1 MELVKKTETLNVNNV
16 PVMVTRFWPKN
27 IFGKLPGVT
36 LIGGFSTTMDGKL
49 TQYAEEFAKSNM
61 ISVIFDFKN
70 FGYSGGEPRQFVSI
84 PSQIEDI
91 NSVIK
96 YALSCSDAEV
106 SQMGLWGS
114 SLGGSLAIR
123 MASSNINIK
132 AIVAQCPLIDLRLF
146 TKITYSHLSERQIR
160 NFRRMLFMDNLFNRF
175 PFLKRKIPI
184 MASKGISALPDP
196 ESYLMKD
203 ISGPSWRDEILLK
216 TFTQGNIKLAD
227 PATDKENID
236 IPMLIQVAENDKTV
250 SNQGIY
256 NFVERYKSMVALEMI
271 NCGHFSIYFSPHFE
285 ICVKSAI
292 KFLHDRLI

>member
-1 MELVKKTETLNVNNV
+1 
-16 PVMVTRFWPKN
+16 
-27 IFGKLPGVT
+27 
-36 LIGGFSTTMDGKL
+36 MDGKL
-49 TQYAEEFAKSNM
+49 TQYAEGFAKSNM
-61 ISVIFDFKN
+61 VSIIFDFKN
-70 FGYSGGEPRQFVSI
+70 FGYSGGKPRQFVSI

-96 YALSCSDAEV
+96 YALSCSDAKV

-123 MASSNINIK
+123 IASSNINIK
-132 AIVAQCPLIDLRLF
+132 AIVAQCPLIDLKLF
-146 TKITYSHLSERQIR
+146 TKMTYSHLSESQIG
-160 NFRRMLFMDNLFNRF
+160 NFRRMLFLDNLFNRF

-184 MASKGISALPDP
+184 MASRGISALPDP

-216 TFTQGNIKLAD
+216 TFTHGNIKLAD
-227 PATDKENID
+227 PAVHKEKID

-256 NFVERYKSMVALEMI
+256 NFVERYKSMVSLELV

-285 ICVKSAI
+285 ICIKSAI
-292 KFLHDRLI
+292 KFFHERLI

>member
-1 MELVKKTETLNVNNV
+1 MELIKKTETLNVNNV
-16 PVMVTRFWPKN
+16 PIMVTRFWPKN
-27 IFGKLPGVT
+27 LSGNIPGIT

-49 TQYAEEFAKSNM
+49 TQYAEGFAKSNM
-61 ISVIFDFKN
+61 VSIIFDFKN
-70 FGYSGGEPRQFVSI
+70 FGYSGGKPRQFVSI

-96 YALSCSDAEV
+96 DALSCSDAKV

-123 MASSNINIK
+123 IASSNINIK
-132 AIVAQCPLIDLRLF
+132 AIVAQCPLIDLKLF
-146 TKITYSHLSERQIR
+146 TKMTYSHLSESQIG
-160 NFRRMLFMDNLFNRF
+160 NFRRMLFLDNLFNRF

-184 MASKGISALPDP
+184 MASRGISALPDP

-216 TFTQGNIKLAD
+216 TFTHGNIKLAD
-227 PATDKENID
+227 PAVHKEKID

-256 NFVERYKSMVALEMI
+256 NFVERYKSMVSLELV

-285 ICVKSAI
+285 ICIKSAI
-292 KFLHDRLI
+292 KFFHERLI

>member
-1 MELVKKTETLNVNNV
+1 MELIKKTETLNVNNV
-16 PVMVTRFWPKN
+16 PIMVTRFWPKN
-27 IFGKLPGVT
+27 LSGNIPGST

-49 TQYAEEFAKSNM
+49 TQYAEGFAKSNM
-61 ISVIFDFKN
+61 VSIIFDFKN
-70 FGYSGGEPRQFVSI
+70 FGYSGGKPRQFVSI

-91 NSVIK
+91 NSVIN
-96 YALSCSDAEV
+96 YALSCSDAKV

-123 MASSNINIK
+123 IASSNINIK
-132 AIVAQCPLIDLRLF
+132 AIVAQCPLIDLKLF
-146 TKITYSHLSERQIR
+146 TKMTYSHLSESQIG
-160 NFRRMLFMDNLFNRF
+160 NFRRMLFLDNLFNRF

-184 MASKGISALPDP
+184 MASRGISALPDP

-216 TFTQGNIKLAD
+216 TFTHGNIKLAD
-227 PATDKENID
+227 PAVHKEKID

-256 NFVERYKSMVALEMI
+256 NFVERYKSMVSLELV

-285 ICVKSAI
+285 ICIKSAI
-292 KFLHDRLI
+292 KFFHERLI